1 MFIEAR
7 KALCVSPRHNLIT
20 LAENIV
26 KKDVTVKDLCRIM
39 NKDCMIKVLY
49 VGCAYD
55 PLIKA
60 GVDLDFLPPGRK
72 GGT

>member
-1 MFIEAR
+1 
-7 KALCVSPRHNLIT
+7 
-20 LAENIV
+20 
-26 KKDVTVKDLCRIM
+26 
-39 NKDCMIKVLY
+39 MIKVLY

-60 GVDLDFLPPGRK
+60 GVDLDFLPPGKK